1 MDEHNGVSTEY
12 DYYTNQFIDNDQHVI
27 DRIELGDLECLIEDD
42 LFKDT
47 WLVAG
52 KEFPNFIDY
61 FWEAE
66 ITDLCGD
73 DSTFYT
79 EYRDY
84 FSEHE
89 YDNYSKYMCCQDGS
103 GFNYC
108 NKDSCEGC
116 SHGYT
121 EKVINPQY
129 VLWQKYVQPLELD

>member
-1 MDEHNGVSTEY
+1 MNNNESPITREINGQNNY
-12 DYYTNQFIDNDQHVI
+12 QHYHQID
-27 DRIELGDLECLIEDD
+27 LGDMECISADDILQDLGIVKNLESDNIM
-42 LFKDT
+42 
-47 WLVAG
+47 
-52 KEFPNFIDY
+52 DY

-66 ITDLCGD
+66 ITELCFA
-73 DSTFYT
+73 SNTWYT

-89 YDNYSKYMCCQDGS
+89 YDNYSKYMCYKSDS

-121 EKVINPQY
+121 KKILNPQY
-129 VLWQKYVQPLELD
+129 ILWEKYVQP